1 MPNISQKIY
10 RLLIVVLF
18 FYSIFLIYKA
28 WQDRNVVQK
37 EQNSI
42 DYYFNHNNPNNG
54 NIIRINTPVVDKNII
69 DYYAVLEIPKIKL
82 KKGLM
87 NPNSKE
93 NNVNKNIYIASNSI
107 FPNENTTSHIILAA
121 HSGYDRIAYFK
132 DLNKLASADI
142 IYLYYNSQKYT
153 YQVIK
158 FFEITKNGY
167 FTYKSENVSNLYL
180 ITCLKNTN
188 RQVVYQAN
196 LIRVTSL

>member
-10 RLLIVVLF
+10 RLLIVVFF

-82 KKGLM
+82 KKR
-87 NPNSKE
+87 
-93 NNVNKNIYIASNSI
+93 
-107 FPNENTTSHIILAA
+107 SH
-121 HSGYDRIAYFK
+121 
-132 DLNKLASADI
+132 
-142 IYLYYNSQKYT
+142 
-153 YQVIK
+153 
-158 FFEITKNGY
+158 EP
-167 FTYKSENVSNLYL
+167 
-180 ITCLKNTN
+180 
-188 RQVVYQAN
+188 
-196 LIRVTSL
+196 